1 MGIAGETA
9 EPCRSQSTRW
19 LEQTPKIRNKKLNM
33 LALAT
38 PAPRRRNPDL
48 NSGADPTA
56 TAPANCSAVSSA
68 SEADALNSAVWIADG
83 EAHADLREWG
93 AAMTLDEAKLARQAL

>member
-56 TAPANCSAVSSA
+56 TAPANCSAVSRTR
-68 SEADALNSAVWIADG
+68 EADALNSAVWIADVC
-83 EAHADLREWG
+83 HARREPG
-93 AAMTLDEAKLARQAL
+93 RILMLIDVHELPRLL